1 MGVILSLI
9 RALTLHASDCRAF
22 SVEFSLAA
30 LVSFSSR
37 DLRRRSFAPA
47 NGIIRLRRGYVGQT
61 GPGYS
66 GARSHCRYGHC
77 DAHVGHDWLVR
88 IPAHMGLSWVRMML
102 VYFVRCG
109 LPVLSAQIG
118 ACM

>member
-9 RALTLHASDCRAF
+9 RALALHASDCRAF

-30 LVSFSSR
+30 IVSFGSR

-88 IPAHMGLSWVRMML
+88 IPAHMGLSWVRGIL
-102 VYFVRCG
+102 VSLGSRAAPF
-109 LPVLSAQIG
+109 
-118 ACM
+118 

>member
-9 RALTLHASDCRAF
+9 RALALHASDCRAF

-30 LVSFSSR
+30 IVSFSSR

-66 GARSHCRYGHC
+66 GARSHRGYGHC
-77 DAHVGHDWLVR
+77 DGNPARDRLVR
-88 IPAHMGLSWVRMML
+88 FSADMDLSWARGIL
-102 VYFVRCG
+102 VSLGGRATPF
-109 LPVLSAQIG
+109 
-118 ACM
+118 